1 MVTMNYTL
9 HYRMHNLR
17 TNVTGDS
24 SIVDTDLNKLRYF
37 KNKLLSV
44 KRFGDVEIVAAFIMD
59 QNLIIVNDN
68 EL

>member
-17 TNVTGDS
+17 TDVTGDA

-44 KRFGDVEIVAAFIMD
+44 KRFGNVEIVAAFIMD

>member
-1 MVTMNYTL
+1 MNYTL

-17 TNVTGDS
+17 TDITGDS

-59 QNLIIVNDN
+59 QNLIIVSDN

>member
-17 TNVTGDS
+17 TDITGNS
-24 SIVDTDLNKLRYF
+24 CIVDTDLNKLRYF

-59 QNLIIVNDN
+59 QNLIIVNDY
-68 EL
+68 EK